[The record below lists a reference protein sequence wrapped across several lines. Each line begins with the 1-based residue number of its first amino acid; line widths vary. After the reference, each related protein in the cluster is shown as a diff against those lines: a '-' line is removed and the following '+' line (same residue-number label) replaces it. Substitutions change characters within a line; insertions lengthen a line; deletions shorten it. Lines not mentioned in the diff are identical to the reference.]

1 MQDPECRASF
11 EEKGLGGHKQTNADL
26 GDLHKRNISIQ
37 KKNGQITVNSL
48 LFSSTQQ
55 KCEWSVCTKN
65 KGDHE
70 RTNYELVYAELQ
82 SFVSKKY
89 FSEWLFGKFEEYETH
104 KYKVV

>member
-1 MQDPECRASF
+1 MHFLSQRDSEDMRCPNLDGLSLKELLGDNTLGSCCFATQDPECRASF

-55 KCEWSVCTKN
+55 KCE
-65 KGDHE
+65 
-70 RTNYELVYAELQ
+70 
-82 SFVSKKY
+82 
-89 FSEWLFGKFEEYETH
+89 
-104 KYKVV
+104 